1 MNEPLPKEPILDSS
15 LLESDGEPMA
25 GNKRVSANSPVGDSP
40 STFEVYR
47 SGGTTPDISMMI
59 RMVLVV
65 RRFRNRM
72 DERLR
77 AIGQSTSRMEALG
90 AIMNMKGPKSQRDVA
105 KRLRVEGATITRI
118 IDILGAEG
126 LVARTVDPKDRRINL
141 VEISP
146 KGEAVLKEI
155 FAIYDE
161 VRDDIVEGLS
171 ADEKRV
177 LSSALDRMLARLDSS
192 ADNDRI

>member
-1 MNEPLPKEPILDSS
+1 
-15 LLESDGEPMA
+15 
-25 GNKRVSANSPVGDSP
+25 
-40 STFEVYR
+40 
-47 SGGTTPDISMMI
+47 MMI

-118 IDILGAEG
+118 IDILGDEG

-146 KGEAVLKEI
+146 KGESVLKEI

>member
-1 MNEPLPKEPILDSS
+1 
-15 LLESDGEPMA
+15 
-25 GNKRVSANSPVGDSP
+25 
-40 STFEVYR
+40 
-47 SGGTTPDISMMI
+47 
-59 RMVLVV
+59 
-65 RRFRNRM
+65 M

-90 AIMNMKGPKSQRDVA
+90 AIMNKKGPKSQRDVA

-146 KGEAVLKEI
+146 KGESVLKEI

>member
-1 MNEPLPKEPILDSS
+1 
-15 LLESDGEPMA
+15 
-25 GNKRVSANSPVGDSP
+25 
-40 STFEVYR
+40 
-47 SGGTTPDISMMI
+47 MMI

-146 KGEAVLKEI
+146 KGESVLKEI

>member
-1 MNEPLPKEPILDSS
+1 
-15 LLESDGEPMA
+15 
-25 GNKRVSANSPVGDSP
+25 
-40 STFEVYR
+40 
-47 SGGTTPDISMMI
+47 
-59 RMVLVV
+59 
-65 RRFRNRM
+65 M

-146 KGEAVLKEI
+146 KGESVLKEI

-161 VRDDIVEGLS
+161 VRDDVVEDLS

>member
-1 MNEPLPKEPILDSS
+1 
-15 LLESDGEPMA
+15 
-25 GNKRVSANSPVGDSP
+25 
-40 STFEVYR
+40 
-47 SGGTTPDISMMI
+47 
-59 RMVLVV
+59 
-65 RRFRNRM
+65 M

-141 VEISP
+141 IEISP

-161 VRDDIVEGLS
+161 VRDDVVEDLS

>member
-1 MNEPLPKEPILDSS
+1 
-15 LLESDGEPMA
+15 
-25 GNKRVSANSPVGDSP
+25 
-40 STFEVYR
+40 
-47 SGGTTPDISMMI
+47 
-59 RMVLVV
+59 
-65 RRFRNRM
+65 M

-141 VEISP
+141 IEISP

-161 VRDDIVEGLS
+161 VRDAIVEGLS

>member
-1 MNEPLPKEPILDSS
+1 
-15 LLESDGEPMA
+15 
-25 GNKRVSANSPVGDSP
+25 
-40 STFEVYR
+40 
-47 SGGTTPDISMMI
+47 
-59 RMVLVV
+59 
-65 RRFRNRM
+65 M

-192 ADNDRI
+192 ADNDRV

>member
-1 MNEPLPKEPILDSS
+1 
-15 LLESDGEPMA
+15 
-25 GNKRVSANSPVGDSP
+25 
-40 STFEVYR
+40 
-47 SGGTTPDISMMI
+47 
-59 RMVLVV
+59 
-65 RRFRNRM
+65 M

>member
-1 MNEPLPKEPILDSS
+1 
-15 LLESDGEPMA
+15 
-25 GNKRVSANSPVGDSP
+25 
-40 STFEVYR
+40 
-47 SGGTTPDISMMI
+47 
-59 RMVLVV
+59 
-65 RRFRNRM
+65 M

-141 VEISP
+141 IEISP
-146 KGEAVLKEI
+146 KGESVLKEI

>member
-1 MNEPLPKEPILDSS
+1 
-15 LLESDGEPMA
+15 
-25 GNKRVSANSPVGDSP
+25 
-40 STFEVYR
+40 
-47 SGGTTPDISMMI
+47 
-59 RMVLVV
+59 
-65 RRFRNRM
+65 M

-141 VEISP
+141 IEISP

>member
-1 MNEPLPKEPILDSS
+1 
-15 LLESDGEPMA
+15 
-25 GNKRVSANSPVGDSP
+25 
-40 STFEVYR
+40 
-47 SGGTTPDISMMI
+47 
-59 RMVLVV
+59 
-65 RRFRNRM
+65 M

-146 KGEAVLKEI
+146 KGESVLKEI

>member
-1 MNEPLPKEPILDSS
+1 
-15 LLESDGEPMA
+15 
-25 GNKRVSANSPVGDSP
+25 
-40 STFEVYR
+40 
-47 SGGTTPDISMMI
+47 MMI

-161 VRDDIVEGLS
+161 VRDDVVEDLS

-192 ADNDRI
+192 ADNDRV

>member
-1 MNEPLPKEPILDSS
+1 
-15 LLESDGEPMA
+15 
-25 GNKRVSANSPVGDSP
+25 
-40 STFEVYR
+40 
-47 SGGTTPDISMMI
+47 
-59 RMVLVV
+59 
-65 RRFRNRM
+65 M

-161 VRDDIVEGLS
+161 VRDDVVEDLS

-192 ADNDRI
+192 ADNDRV

>member
-1 MNEPLPKEPILDSS
+1 
-15 LLESDGEPMA
+15 
-25 GNKRVSANSPVGDSP
+25 
-40 STFEVYR
+40 
-47 SGGTTPDISMMI
+47 MMI